1 MQKTFFLLSVRAPQ
15 EIAYCTGEILNWY
28 YKCQTPDAPY
38 YTKCDR
44 SDRYRYK
51 SWNLDDRTP
60 QRRFLPDREMLPFP
74 GKAKS

>member
-1 MQKTFFLLSVRAPQ
+1 MMRTRIPNDRTFFIWIIDR
-15 EIAYCTGEILNWY
+15 TR
-28 YKCQTPDAPY
+28 Y

-44 SDRYRYK
+44 YRYK
-51 SWNLDDRTP
+51 SRNLDDRTP